1 MTKSKPKAGIIM
13 KCEIVAVGTE
23 LLLGNIVNTNAQYLS
38 QKLADLGIDVY
49 YHVAVGDNL
58 KRLSDTIKEGLLRSD
73 LIITSG
79 GLGPTVDDLTK
90 EGVADAL
97 GLRLLPDGASI
108 RKIEAMFK
116 AMGRTMTENNI
127 KQGYIPEGAEILEND
142 NGTAPGV
149 LIEKD
154 GKTVIML
161 PGPPKE
167 LYPMF
172 EDKVLPYLRTK
183 TASTIRSRMLR
194 VIGVGESAAEDMLK
208 DIFREQTNPT
218 IAPYAKEGEVH
229 LRITAKADSAE
240 EAGRMLDKM
249 ESSVRD
255 ILGENIYGY
264 DEETLEEVVVKLLQ
278 ERKLTLSLAES
289 CTGGL
294 VANRLTDVPGASENL
309 MCGVV
314 SYSNASKMKLL
325 GVKEE
330 TLREYGAVSSQTAEQ
345 MAEGVRRILNTDIG
359 VSVTGI
365 AGPGGGSM
373 EKPVGLCYIGIA
385 FGDGTEVH
393 KLNFTGNRKRIKW
406 NTSNRA
412 LDLLRRK
419 LLATK

>member
-1 MTKSKPKAGIIM
+1 M
-13 KCEIVAVGTE
+13 KCEIIAVGTE

-38 QKLADLGIDVY
+38 QKLADLGIDVF

-58 KRLSDTIKEGLLRSD
+58 QRLSETINESLLRTD

-90 EGVADAL
+90 EGVSKAL
-97 GLRLLPDGASI
+97 GIRLLPDEASI
-108 RKIEAMFK
+108 RKIEGLFK
-116 AMGRTMTENNI
+116 AMGRPMTENNI

-154 GKTVIML
+154 GKIIIML

-172 EDKVLPYLRTK
+172 EAKVLPYLK
-183 TASTIRSRMLR
+183 KKVNSTIRSRMLR
-194 VIGVGESAAEDMLK
+194 VIGVGESAAEDLLK
-208 DIFREQTNPT
+208 EIFKSQTNPT

-229 LRITAKADSAE
+229 LRITAKAETAE
-240 EAGRMLDKM
+240 EADGLIDQM
-249 ESSVRD
+249 ELTVRE

-264 DEETLEEVVVKLLQ
+264 DEETLEAVVLKLLQ
-278 ERKLTLSLAES
+278 LKKLTISLAES

-294 VANRLTDVPGASENL
+294 VANRLTDVPGASESL

-314 SYSNASKMKLL
+314 SYSNASKINIL
-325 GVKEE
+325 GVKAE
-330 TLREYGAVSSQTAEQ
+330 TIRDYGAVSIQTAEE
-345 MAEGVRRILNTDIG
+345 MAVGVKNIAGTDIG
-359 VSVTGI
+359 VSITGI
-365 AGPGGGSM
+365 AGPDGGSK

-385 FGDGTEVH
+385 FGDKAVAH
-393 KLNFTGNRKRIKW
+393 KLMFTGNRKRVKW
-406 NTSNRA
+406 NSGNKA
-412 LDLLRRK
+412 LDLLRRE
-419 LLATK
+419 LLLLNNIERA

>member
-1 MTKSKPKAGIIM
+1 M
-13 KCEIVAVGTE
+13 KCEIIAVGTE
-23 LLLGNIVNTNAQYLS
+23 LLLGNIANTNAQYLS

-58 KRLSDTIKEGLLRSD
+58 QRLSNTIKEGLLRSD

-97 GLRLLPDGASI
+97 GLRLLPDEATI
-108 RKIEAMFK
+108 RKIEGMFK
-116 AMGRTMTENNI
+116 AMGRTMTENNV
-127 KQGYIPEGAEILEND
+127 KQGYIPEGATILEND

-149 LIEKD
+149 LVEKD

-172 EDKVLPYLRTK
+172 EDKVLPFLRTK
-183 TASTIRSRMLR
+183 VNSTIRSRMLR
-194 VIGVGESAAEDMLK
+194 VIGVGESSAEDMLK
-208 DIFREQTNPT
+208 EIFNTQTNPT
-218 IAPYAKEGEVH
+218 IAPYAKDGEVH
-229 LRITAKADSAE
+229 LRITAKADTAE
-240 EAGRMLDKM
+240 EADFMIDGM
-249 ESSVRD
+249 EVRVRE

-278 ERKLTLSLAES
+278 QKNMTLALAES

-294 VANRLTDVPGASENL
+294 VANRITDVPGASENL
-309 MCGVV
+309 MYGVV
-314 SYSNASKMKLL
+314 SYSNEAKMKLL

-330 TLREYGAVSSQTAEQ
+330 TLKEYGAVSSQTAEQ
-345 MAEGVRRILNTDIG
+345 MAGGVRRILNTDIG
-359 VSVTGI
+359 VSITGI
-365 AGPGGGSM
+365 AGPGGGSK

-385 FGDGTEVH
+385 LGESVEVH

-406 NTSNRA
+406 NTSSRA
-412 LDLLRRK
+412 LDLLRRM
-419 LLATK
+419 LLEMNKK